1 MVINTKREVEAAL
14 TSGNTASET
23 TVEGKA
29 SMITNKKV
37 KVYENLRQRIISG
50 ELQPGLPI
58 NEADFASE
66 LSVSKTP
73 VREAL
78 RQLERDGFVEN
89 VPGRGSAIS
98 HIKPQDIREV
108 LEIREILEVG
118 AAKRAAWLHG
128 NDELRRKLEE
138 SRKLLEEESSQESVH
153 EWGSWEEVHLS
164 IVKSVGNQTLVD
176 MYLGLLDRI
185 HRIRSHYGKRFTQ
198 RRLHEILSEHTAMLD
213 SIVEGDAERAEQ
225 AVQRHLRNAGAF
237 LIGLAG
243 PEK

>member
-1 MVINTKREVEAAL
+1 MV
-14 TSGNTASET
+14 
-23 TVEGKA
+23 
-29 SMITNKKV
+29 TNKKV
-37 KVYENLRQRIISG
+37 KVYESLRQRIIGG
-50 ELQPGLPI
+50 ELKPGLPI
-58 NEADFASE
+58 NEAVFARE

-118 AAKRAAWLHG
+118 AAKRAALQHG
-128 NDELRRKLEE
+128 NEELRRKLEE
-138 SRKLLEEESSQESVH
+138 GRKLLAEESNQERVH
-153 EWGSWEEVHLS
+153 EWGSWEDLHLG
-164 IVKSVGNQTLVD
+164 IVKAVGNQTLVD

-185 HRIRSHYGKRFTQ
+185 HRIRTFYGKRFTQ

-213 SIVEGDAERAEQ
+213 AIVEGDPERAEQ
-225 AVQRHLRNAGAF
+225 AVQSHLRNAGAF
-237 LIGLAG
+237 LIGLAA
-243 PEK
+243 PERE

>member
-1 MVINTKREVEAAL
+1 MVV
-14 TSGNTASET
+14 
-23 TVEGKA
+23 
-29 SMITNKKV
+29 NKKA
-37 KVYENLRQRIISG
+37 KVYESLKRRIIDG
-50 ELQPGLPI
+50 ELRPGLPI
-58 NEADFASE
+58 NEADFAKA

-89 VPGRGSAIS
+89 IPGRGSAIS

-128 NDELRRKLEE
+128 NDELHRKLEE
-138 SRKLLEEESSQESVH
+138 SRKLLEAGESQEIVH
-153 EWGSWEEVHLS
+153 EWGSWEDVHLS
-164 IVKSVGNQTLVD
+164 IVKAVGNQSLVD

-185 HRIRSHYGKRFTQ
+185 RRIRSYYGQRFTQ
-198 RRLHEILSEHTAMLD
+198 RRLHEILGEHTAMLEA
-213 SIVEGDAERAEQ
+213 IVAGDAERAEQ
-225 AVQRHLRNAGAF
+225 AVQRHLRNAAAF

-243 PEK
+243 PERQ

>member
-1 MVINTKREVEAAL
+1 MVV
-14 TSGNTASET
+14 
-23 TVEGKA
+23 
-29 SMITNKKV
+29 NKKAR
-37 KVYENLRQRIISG
+37 VYESLRQRIIDG
-50 ELQPGLPI
+50 ELRPGLPI
-58 NEADFASE
+58 NEAEFARE

-118 AAKRAAWLHG
+118 AAKRAAWQHG
-128 NDELRRKLEE
+128 SDELRRKREE
-138 SRKLLEEESSQESVH
+138 SRKLLAEDASTQETVH
-153 EWGSWEEVHLS
+153 EWGSWEDVHLS
-164 IVKSVGNQTLVD
+164 IVKAVGNQTLAE
-176 MYLGLLDRI
+176 MYLGQMDRI
-185 HRIRSHYGKRFTQ
+185 HRIRSYYGQRVTQ
-198 RRLHEILSEHTAMLD
+198 RRLHEILAEHAAMLD
-213 SIVEGDAERAEQ
+213 AIVEGDAERAEQ

-243 PEK
+243 PERQ

>member
-1 MVINTKREVEAAL
+1 MVA
-14 TSGNTASET
+14 
-23 TVEGKA
+23 
-29 SMITNKKV
+29 NKKV
-37 KVYENLRQRIISG
+37 KVYESLRQRIISG

-58 NEADFASE
+58 NEADFARE

-118 AAKRAAWLHG
+118 AAKRAAWLRG
-128 NDELRRKLEE
+128 SDELRRKREE
-138 SRKLLEEESSQESVH
+138 SRKLLQGEASQESVH
-153 EWGSWEEVHLS
+153 EWGSWEDVHLS
-164 IVKSVGNQTLVD
+164 IVKAVGNQTFLD
-176 MYLGLLDRI
+176 MYQGLLDRI
-185 HRIRSHYGKRFTQ
+185 HRIRSYYGQRFTQ
-198 RRLHEILSEHTAMLD
+198 RRLHEIISEHTAMLD
-213 SIVEGDAERAEQ
+213 AIVEGDAERAEE
-225 AVQRHLRNAGAF
+225 AVQHHLRNAGAF

-243 PEK
+243 PERQ